1 MAVVINEVTV
11 DVDPGPTEAPQ
22 QPGATQGATSAQN
35 TAQIVRAQLA
45 LIARRTARLH
55 AD

>member
-11 DVDPGPTEAPQ
+11 DVDPGPTQAPQ
-22 QPGATQGATSAQN
+22 SGAAPAAPSAQN

-45 LIARRTARLH
+45 LIARRTARLR